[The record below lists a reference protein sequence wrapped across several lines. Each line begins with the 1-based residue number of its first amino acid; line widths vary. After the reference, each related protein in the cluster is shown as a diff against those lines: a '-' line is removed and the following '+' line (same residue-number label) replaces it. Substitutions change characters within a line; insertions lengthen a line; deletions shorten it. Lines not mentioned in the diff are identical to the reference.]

1 MNLVD
6 MVESQIIA
14 SVKNEEDLEYA
25 LTSNVN
31 IVFLLTGNL
40 MTASGYIN
48 KLRQA
53 NKYVFIHM
61 DFIDGLSN
69 SRNAI
74 NYVAENW
81 KPTGIITTKSQI
93 VKMANEVGLKTIQR
107 IFLLDRGAVNKG
119 IEMVKSCKPDAV
131 EIMPAVIPKI
141 IDQLSSAIPY
151 PIIAGG
157 LIDHISEVHNALEA
171 GALAVSTG
179 DHDMWN
185 HDL

>member
-1 MNLVD
+1 MKLVD

-14 SVKNEEDLEYA
+14 AVKNEEDLELA
-25 LTSNVN
+25 LSSNVN
-31 IVFLLTGNL
+31 MVFLLTGNL
-40 MTASGYIN
+40 MTASGYIE
-48 KLRQA
+48 KLKGA
-53 NKYVFIHM
+53 GKHVFIHM

-74 NYVAENW
+74 NYVAEHW

-93 VKMANEVGLKTIQR
+93 VKMANEAGLKTIQR

-141 IDQLSSAIPY
+141 IDQLSGAIPY

-157 LIDHISEVHNALEA
+157 LIDSISEIHDALEA

-179 DHDMWN
+179 DHEMWN
-185 HDL
+185 FNL